1 MLYYE
6 GLSCPVC
13 KKPFAEN
20 EDIVA
25 CPQCGLPHHRSC
37 WMTVGHCYLAEKHG
51 TEEQWSRNKAETE
64 TAPQRESAVDTTA
77 NICPH
82 CHTRNIEFAEFCTH
96 CGAALSPTEWHSQES
111 PVNEFR
117 PFRSVHQ
124 ESEIFTDDEQ
134 LGDATAR
141 EMMAFVGK
149 NQSYYIARFR
159 RITEGKGGG
168 WNWCAFLFGPFWL
181 LYRKQRL
188 TGILL
193 FIVQT
198 VYDLFYGYWMLPFT
212 TATTESQRV
221 AAMETIMHDSL
232 ALPIFLL
239 SLILTIVH
247 VILGLK
253 GNELY
258 KSACENKIRRIKEEA
273 PNVSMA
279 ELTACGGVSVV
290 SVILFYFIS
299 NLLSSVFT
307 VLLSA
312 ALYMFL

>member
-111 PVNEFR
+111 PVKA
-117 PFRSVHQ
+117 
-124 ESEIFTDDEQ
+124 ITL
-134 LGDATAR
+134 LG
-141 EMMAFVGK
+141 
-149 NQSYYIARFR
+149 
-159 RITEGKGGG
+159 
-168 WNWCAFLFGPFWL
+168 
-181 LYRKQRL
+181 
-188 TGILL
+188 
-193 FIVQT
+193 
-198 VYDLFYGYWMLPFT
+198 
-212 TATTESQRV
+212 
-221 AAMETIMHDSL
+221 
-232 ALPIFLL
+232 
-239 SLILTIVH
+239 
-247 VILGLK
+247 
-253 GNELY
+253 
-258 KSACENKIRRIKEEA
+258 
-273 PNVSMA
+273 
-279 ELTACGGVSVV
+279 
-290 SVILFYFIS
+290 
-299 NLLSSVFT
+299 
-307 VLLSA
+307 SA
-312 ALYMFL
+312 ALPKERVAVGTGAPSYLVHFGCCTASKD